1 MPTGSEML
9 RVVCFHCADEIPR
22 PFAARPEILELAR
35 ASFGPEA
42 HVVYENRRPVV
53 RGADGGERALRVEE
67 SFSLSPGDVL
77 WKLCKNP
84 GPVTLRFRGTGAY
97 LSVAHSGA
105 MAVCALSSLPV
116 GVDVEPMNRETREL
130 RRSFSEEEQAYCRLH
145 EGECPC
151 PELVIFTRKE
161 AVMKGSGQAT
171 FCTYR
176 ALKLAENGALRQ
188 EEKGLRLCSFLV
200 GEYLVSVA
208 ARTSLQ
214 TVEKKIFS
222 PSTEKIGKG

>member
-1 MPTGSEML
+1 ML

-42 HVVYENRRPVV
+42 HVVYENGRPVV

-84 GPVTLRFRGTGAY
+84 GPVTLRFRGTWAY

-145 EGECPC
+145 EGERPC
-151 PELVIFTRKE
+151 PELVIFTR
-161 AVMKGSGQAT
+161 
-171 FCTYR
+171 
-176 ALKLAENGALRQ
+176 
-188 EEKGLRLCSFLV
+188 
-200 GEYLVSVA
+200 
-208 ARTSLQ
+208 
-214 TVEKKIFS
+214 
-222 PSTEKIGKG
+222 